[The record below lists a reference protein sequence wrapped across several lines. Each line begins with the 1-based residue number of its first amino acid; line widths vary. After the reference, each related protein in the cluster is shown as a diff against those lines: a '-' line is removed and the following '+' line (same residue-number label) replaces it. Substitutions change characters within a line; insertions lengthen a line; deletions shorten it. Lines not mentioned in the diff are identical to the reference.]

1 MSPAKKR
8 ATKSARK
15 TMKKATRKTTA
26 KRATKAKKKATSSPA
41 KSAAAKKTTRKA
53 AKKSAKR
60 DTAKSPAKKSAAVKP
75 SQAARGGAAKPSQAA
90 RGGTA
95 KPSQASRRGG
105 TAKRPSRRA
114 KKAAQGQGI
123 ARPLES
129 AEKKPGLG
137 AKWACF
143 SCGAKFYDLNR
154 PDPICPKCQTD
165 QREQP
170 LKSAEVPRRPPAK
183 RPAAAP
189 ISRLL
194 DEEEASEAT
203 LEEDA
208 DSDDAAELDIGK
220 LNGEVGYLDDAEFND
235 DSDD

>member
-1 MSPAKKR
+1 VKPSAPATPSKRSKAAVKKKPAR
-8 ATKSARK
+8 SA
-15 TMKKATRKTTA
+15 A
-26 KRATKAKKKATSSPA
+26 KRAKPA
-41 KSAAAKKTTRKA
+41 RKPP
-53 AKKSAKR
+53 R
-60 DTAKSPAKKSAAVKP
+60 
-75 SQAARGGAAKPSQAA
+75 
-90 RGGTA
+90 
-95 KPSQASRRGG
+95 
-105 TAKRPSRRA
+105 
-114 KKAAQGQGI
+114 QGI
-123 ARPLES
+123 ARPIES

-170 LKSAEVPRRPPAK
+170 AKTAVPVTPPAPK

-194 DEEEASEAT
+194 DEEET
-203 LEEDA
+203 PDA
-208 DSDDAAELDIGK
+208 AFDEDSDAETAAELDIGK
-220 LNGEVGYLDDAEFND
+220 FEEGDGYLDDAEFSE